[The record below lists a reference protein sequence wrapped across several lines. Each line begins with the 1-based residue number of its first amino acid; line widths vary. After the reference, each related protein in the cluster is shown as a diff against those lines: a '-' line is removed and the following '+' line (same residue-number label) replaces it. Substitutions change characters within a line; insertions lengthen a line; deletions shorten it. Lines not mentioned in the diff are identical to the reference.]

1 MYALQICP
9 GVISDSRKGMPVAGL
24 LAKFGWIGGS
34 GTLMYDPRIESR
46 GSSTSHDSTPPANIV
61 PAMRGPIT

>member
-1 MYALQICP
+1 MGGN
-9 GVISDSRKGMPVAGL
+9 GVGMAAPSKV
-24 LAKFGWIGGS
+24 S
-34 GTLMYDPRIESR
+34 S